1 MPVLVLFLLFAEI
14 AVLIKLAQ
22 TIGGGSLLIEIL
34 ATAALGMLLLRLA
47 GRTFVRAN
55 ELVALMANPSRYFR
69 SSGLSLIL
77 AGILLVVPGLLS
89 DVAGLVLVVRYLV
102 TRTSPSNQDP
112 KPKDPDVIDVEYSI
126 HDDGSEA

>member
-1 MPVLVLFLLFAEI
+1 MPVLVHFLLFAEI
-14 AVLIKLAQ
+14 AALIKLGQ

-47 GRTFVRAN
+47 GRAFVRAN

-89 DVAGLVLVVRYLV
+89 DLAGLVLVVRYVV
-102 TRTSPSNQDP
+102 TRTSPGNHDP

>member
-14 AVLIKLAQ
+14 ATLIKLAQ

-89 DVAGLVLVVRYLV
+89 DVAGLVLVVRYVV
-102 TRTSPSNQDP
+102 TQTSPSNQGP

-126 HDDGSEA
+126 HDDESDV

>member
-14 AVLIKLAQ
+14 AALIKLGQ

-34 ATAALGMLLLRLA
+34 ATAALGLLLLRLA

-77 AGILLVVPGLLS
+77 AGILLIVPGLLS
-89 DVAGLVLVVRYLV
+89 DLAGLALVARYV
-102 TRTSPSNQDP
+102 VSRCSPDTHGP
-112 KPKDPDVIDVEYSI
+112 KPEDPGVIDVEYSV
-126 HDDGSEA
+126 HGDSSEE